1 MTMIAAPSVIMRN
14 GGGVKDPRPVKDRSF
29 QSKAQQT
36 IMLYLSTHAYPG
48 LLTPKTLVTPTVKD
62 FQTIFKFLYMKLDP
76 KYKYGKKFEDDALQI
91 LRGVKYPY
99 VGNISKSQLFSAG
112 SMSAWPILLAM
123 LLWLV
128 ELIEC
133 VDMMEQ
139 REESMVDDRA
149 KESNQFIDRVF
160 FDYLAQAYPVWL
172 DSGDEPA
179 ELEQSLAAQFEL
191 KNEHLTQEAKDVEDQ
206 LQIARAELKALR
218 ESESPLRQLERR
230 RVEQIGDVSRFE
242 KYIRKLESL
251 NKKIM
256 DLVARNTEKL
266 EASQVEKLAL
276 EKEIAE
282 VRLTVDAQQ
291 ISTED
296 VDRMTAERNQ
306 LQSVMDGIQE
316 KIKEASDDV
325 NDKGM
330 RLQRVLDTVDD
341 HVQDYAAKAYGL
353 GFIGSSRKRGDED
366 PLGGAEIELAVD
378 KNANDKSKVTS
389 VDLRHTVRPALQR
402 ACDALT
408 SQWHATETAVI
419 RLREER
425 DQLADSRMELE
436 VRVEEMDKQVARH
449 NTEYQELRRI
459 NMMETQTSAKQ
470 IEQLEG
476 RIQSLQSDI
485 SKGQLQSE
493 AAISHAEAER
503 NSVLLGCR
511 MRRNEIDEDVVATLE
526 NAAQMKKHTEEKL
539 KELLQL
545 VIEEQEAS

>member
-1 MTMIAAPSVIMRN
+1 MRN

-48 LLTPKTLVTPTVKD
+48 LLTPKTLVAPTVKD
-62 FQTIFKFLYMKLDP
+62 FQTNLQVPVHEAGSKVQVRE
-76 KYKYGKKFEDDALQI
+76 KFEDDALQI
-91 LRGVKYPY
+91 LRGVKYP
-99 VGNISKSQLFSAG
+99 KSQLFSAG

-139 REESMVDDRA
+139 REESMVDDGA
-149 KESNQFIDRVF
+149 KESKPIYR
-160 FDYLAQAYPVWL
+160 P
-172 DSGDEPA
+172 G
-179 ELEQSLAAQFEL
+179 AAQFEL

-230 RVEQIGDVSRFE
+230 RVEQIGDVSR
-242 KYIRKLESL
+242 
-251 NKKIM
+251 
-256 DLVARNTEKL
+256 NTEKL

-306 LQSVMDGIQE
+306 LQSVMDGVQE
-316 KIKEASDDV
+316 KIREASDDV

-330 RLQRVLDTVDD
+330 RLQRVLDTVDE
-341 HVQDYAAKAYGL
+341 HVQDYAAKAY
-353 GFIGSSRKRGDED
+353 R
-366 PLGGAEIELAVD
+366 AWIELAVD

-389 VDLRHTVRPALQR
+389 R
-402 ACDALT
+402 ACDTLT

-425 DQLADSRMELE
+425 DQLADLRMELE